1 MDKSSIA
8 YKTRHQGNTLCGNN
22 KNKKINAGTIPV
34 SIPTCFDGKIDMMY
48 FCQQFNKQNYII
60 RIISRSVICFTGNID
75 VWLSPLALVPFI
87 LNEK

>member
-1 MDKSSIA
+1 
-8 YKTRHQGNTLCGNN
+8 
-22 KNKKINAGTIPV
+22 
-34 SIPTCFDGKIDMMY
+34 MY